1 MTRRLLLAE
10 PRRPLPTETP
20 AAVLAEH
27 DVPQPVLAKDRSD
40 LGRDE
45 HLERLFAI
53 VEQIEAGMATLAERL
68 QSAIPSWILEY
79 GYLPSAK
86 VLSSSPAYGG
96 AVSTLSAR
104 TTDLEYVTTIVA
116 SVPSG
121 ATGLVQLGDVV
132 IPVSPGTTTMPDVR
146 IPLFP
151 ADLRMLSVTTAGP
164 IALVLCG
171 QVAPVRGKLPL

>member
-27 DVPQPVLAKDRSD
+27 DVPQPVVAKDRSD

-79 GYLPSAK
+79 GYLPSAT
-86 VLSSSPAYGG
+86 VLSSSSAYGG

-104 TTDLEYVTTIVA
+104 TTELEHITTIVA
-116 SVPSG
+116 SVPAG
-121 ATGLVQLGDVV
+121 ATGKVQLGSV
-132 IPVSPGTTTMPDVR
+132 IIPLPAGTTTMPDVR
-146 IPLFP
+146 IPVFP
-151 ADLRMLSVTTAGP
+151 SDLRMLTVTAAGA